1 MMDKSRVV
9 VTGVLFAMILA
20 ACGGSGGP
28 GTFSTSIPGDRPLNS
43 LSSSELATLC
53 SDASK
58 SFSSSGL
65 KEDDCRLTGF
75 LAASFQ
81 PSSAT
86 DPELQAVCAQATMS
100 CLTRMP
106 ICPTQVPANCTATVA
121 ELTACDNDSAVQMH
135 ALASKL
141 PACGGINR
149 AAINANASVTT
160 SQGPEPASCLSYGAK
175 CGSSSSGDGGS
186 GPPDAG
192 MGQ

>member
-1 MMDKSRVV
+1 MGRSRVV
-9 VTGVLFAMILA
+9 VPGVLFSMILA
-20 ACGGSGGP
+20 ACGGGGGP

-58 SFSSSGL
+58 SSSGL
-65 KEDDCRLTGF
+65 KEDNCRLAGF

-81 PSSAT
+81 ASSAT
-86 DPELQAVCAQATMS
+86 DAELQAVCAQTTMS

-121 ELTACDNDSAVQMH
+121 ELTACNNDSAAQLH
-135 ALASKL
+135 ALVSKL

-175 CGSSSSGDGGS
+175 CGSSGSGEGGS
-186 GPPDAG
+186 GPPDG
-192 MGQ
+192 GTGQ